1 MPPSGGYFFWR
12 RVKGFEEA
20 GPTEGRVKKCQ
31 VDTFLGRGRI
41 HILMNAPG
49 MGVGMR
55 ILFVVELK
63 VKAISKVY
71 KRYNMT
77 PPSGGFSISIEF
89 TA

>member
-12 RVKGFEEA
+12 RVKDSKRPARPKG
-20 GPTEGRVKKCQ
+20 GSKKCP

-71 KRYNMT
+71 KRAKRKAAFGRLFY
-77 PPSGGFSISIEF
+77 
-89 TA
+89 